1 MVANLVYSVGMET
14 SQRTH
19 HDTEGQPLSAFC
31 PRYHRAIELIGRR
44 WMGAILRVLI
54 GGPRRYNELLGAIP
68 GLSDRLLTERLR
80 ELESEGLA
88 ARQVQPGPPVQVW
101 YALTEPGR
109 DLEGAVRAIS
119 AWAEQWLAAPN
130 ADPTGPTG
138 PK

>member
-1 MVANLVYSVGMET
+1 MKS
-14 SQRTH
+14 
-19 HDTEGQPLSAFC
+19 P
-31 PRYHRAIELIGRR
+31 P
-44 WMGAILRVLI
+44 ILRVLI

-80 ELESEGLA
+80 ELESEGLE

-101 YALTEPGR
+101 YALTESGR